1 MLLMDKIKRFWTK
14 IPKPIRK
21 TLVLILGSSIIITGL
36 IMLIFPGPGWAA
48 IFIGFAVLASEFAF
62 AERARDW
69 MIGQLERLL
78 AFLKRRIKKL
88 FRKK

>member
-1 MLLMDKIKRFWTK
+1 MDKINRFWKK

-69 MIGQLERLL
+69 MIAQIQKLIDYSKTK
-78 AFLKRRIKKL
+78 LKRL
-88 FRKK
+88 FRKNKH

>member
-1 MLLMDKIKRFWTK
+1 MDKINRFWIK
-14 IPKPIRK
+14 IPKAIRK

-69 MIGQLERLL
+69 MIAQIQKLINYSKSKLNRLL
-78 AFLKRRIKKL
+78 
-88 FRKK
+88 RKNKH

>member
-1 MLLMDKIKRFWTK
+1 MDKINRFWIK
-14 IPKPIRK
+14 IPKAIRK

-69 MIGQLERLL
+69 MIAQIQKLIDYSKTK
-78 AFLKRRIKKL
+78 LKRL
-88 FRKK
+88 FRKNKH

>member
-1 MLLMDKIKRFWTK
+1 MHKIERFWK
-14 IPKPIRK
+14 RIPKAIRK
-21 TLVLILGSSIIITGL
+21 TLVLIIGSSIIITGL

-69 MIGQLERLL
+69 MIAQIEKLI
-78 AFLKRRIKKL
+78 KYIKVKIKKL
-88 FRKK
+88 FRK

>member
-1 MLLMDKIKRFWTK
+1 MDKIKRFWKRT
-14 IPKPIRK
+14 PKPIRK

-69 MIGQLERLL
+69 MVNQIEKLL
-78 AFLKRRIKKL
+78 RFLKAKIKRL
-88 FRKK
+88 FRKS

>member
-1 MLLMDKIKRFWTK
+1 MDKINLFWKK
-14 IPKPIRK
+14 IPKAIRK

-69 MIGQLERLL
+69 MIAQIQKLIDYSKTK
-78 AFLKRRIKKL
+78 LKRL
-88 FRKK
+88 FRKNKH

>member
-1 MLLMDKIKRFWTK
+1 MDKINLFWKK
-14 IPKPIRK
+14 IPKAIRK

-62 AERARDW
+62 AERARNW
-69 MIGQLERLL
+69 MIAQIQKLIDYSKTK
-78 AFLKRRIKKL
+78 LKRL
-88 FRKK
+88 FRKNKH

>member
-1 MLLMDKIKRFWTK
+1 MDKIKRFWTK

>member
-1 MLLMDKIKRFWTK
+1 MDKIKRFWKK
-14 IPKPIRK
+14 IPKAIRK

-69 MIGQLERLL
+69 MIAQIQKLIDYSRTK
-78 AFLKRRIKKL
+78 LKRL
-88 FRKK
+88 FRKNKH

>member
-1 MLLMDKIKRFWTK
+1 MDKINRFWKK

-62 AERARDW
+62 AERARNW
-69 MIGQLERLL
+69 MIAQIQKLIDYSKTK
-78 AFLKRRIKKL
+78 LKRL
-88 FRKK
+88 FRKNKH

>member
-1 MLLMDKIKRFWTK
+1 MHKIERFWK
-14 IPKPIRK
+14 RIPKAIRK
-21 TLVLILGSSIIITGL
+21 TLVLIIGSSIIITGL

-69 MIGQLERLL
+69 MIAQIEKLIKYIK
-78 AFLKRRIKKL
+78 AKIKKL
-88 FRKK
+88 FRK

>member
-1 MLLMDKIKRFWTK
+1 MDKINRFWKK
-14 IPKPIRK
+14 IPKAIRK

-69 MIGQLERLL
+69 MIAQIQKLIDYSKTK
-78 AFLKRRIKKL
+78 LKRL
-88 FRKK
+88 FRKNKH